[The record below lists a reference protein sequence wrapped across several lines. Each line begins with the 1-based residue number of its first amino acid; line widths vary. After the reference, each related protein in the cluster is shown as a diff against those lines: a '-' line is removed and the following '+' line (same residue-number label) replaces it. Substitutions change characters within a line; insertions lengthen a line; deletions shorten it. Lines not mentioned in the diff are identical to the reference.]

1 MDIDKF
7 IEEVDKLG
15 LKLTDNMLNKLN
27 IYKEYLVEYN
37 KHTNLTRITDDEDIY
52 LKHFYDSLTVLKTI
66 DLNKYDNLIDI
77 GSGAGFPGMVIA
89 ICFPNLQVTLLDSSN
104 KRIDFLNNL
113 INKLDINNVKTVCER
128 AEEYAR
134 NNLDSYDIVTS
145 RAVANLEILSELC
158 IPLVKVAGYFIAL
171 KSNIDNELNN
181 SKNII
186 KILNGNIENIY
197 KFTLPDNKSIRTI
210 IKIKKVNKTPNG
222 YPREYAKIKRCVEKH
237 S

>member
-89 ICFPNLQVTLLDSSN
+89 ITSN
-104 KRIDFLNNL
+104 
-113 INKLDINNVKTVCER
+113 T
-128 AEEYAR
+128 
-134 NNLDSYDIVTS
+134 T
-145 RAVANLEILSELC
+145 
-158 IPLVKVAGYFIAL
+158 
-171 KSNIDNELNN
+171 
-181 SKNII
+181 
-186 KILNGNIENIY
+186 
-197 KFTLPDNKSIRTI
+197 
-210 IKIKKVNKTPNG
+210 
-222 YPREYAKIKRCVEKH
+222 
-237 S
+237 